1 MAPLRLAAC
10 QVNQVVG
17 DIQANLARMREALF
31 LASDKEADLAVFP
44 ELAVTGY
51 PPEDLLTSQA
61 FLQDNL
67 AGLEEFAKLTASTC
81 PAVVGFVAFAGP
93 EAKPPDAR
101 KGPLLYNAAALCE
114 AGGIKAVV
122 AKRALPNYGV
132 FDEARY
138 FVTPSDL
145 PHPLEVA
152 GHRLG
157 IAICEDLW
165 VDGGAVDLLGQFDL
179 EAIVVV
185 NASPFAQGRLAQR
198 IELATAHA
206 RRARTPVAYVN
217 LVGGQDELVF
227 DGGSF
232 LVDQRGALV
241 RHAGLFEAGVWIL
254 EPEEDGGSG
263 DEESHEMGS
272 KLPREPLESP
282 WGTARRAQEIQDRL
296 VYEALVLATRD
307 YVHKNGFSD
316 VLVGL
321 SGGIDSSLVAVIA
334 CDALGREHV
343 HGVSMPSRYSS
354 EGSVLDAKELA
365 ARLGI
370 GLELVEIEPAHR
382 ALEALCSSA
391 AGSTQLQGLAAEN
404 LQARIRGCILMTLSN
419 STGWLVLT
427 TGNKSEVATGYS
439 TLYGDM
445 AGGFAVIRDVP
456 KTQVYRL
463 ARLRN
468 AIGGSP
474 IPESVLTKAPSAELA
489 PNQRDEESLAPY
501 ALLDPVIEGYVEKG
515 ESREQLLAEGYP
527 QDLVDKVVM
536 LVDRAEYK
544 RRQGPP
550 GPKIT
555 ERAFGRDRR
564 MPITNGYRPWARP

>member
-10 QVNQVVG
+10 QVDQVVG
-17 DIQANLARMREALF
+17 DIEGNLARMREAL
-31 LASDKEADLAVFP
+31 LGASEKGADLAVFP

-61 FLQDNL
+61 FLRDNQE
-67 AGLEEFAKLTASTC
+67 AVEDFAKLTSKTC
-81 PAVVGFVAFAGP
+81 PALVGFVALADP
-93 EAKPPDAR
+93 RAKAPDAR
-101 KGPLLYNAAALCE
+101 KGPLLHNAAALCE
-114 AGGIKAVV
+114 AGEIKAVV

-138 FVTPSDL
+138 FVTPSD
-145 PHPLEVA
+145 PPRPLEIG

-157 IAICEDLW
+157 VAICEDLW
-165 VDGGAVDLLGQFDL
+165 VDGGAVDILGQFDL
-179 EAIVVV
+179 EAIVVL
-185 NASPFAQGRLAQR
+185 NASPFAQGRLDQR
-198 IELATAHA
+198 IELARAHA
-206 RRARTPVAYVN
+206 QRSGIPVLYVN

-232 LVDQRGALV
+232 LVDQVGTMV
-241 RHAGLFEAGVWIL
+241 GHAGLFESGVWVL
-254 EPEEDGGSG
+254 ELPGGKEPPEDSKGLIG
-263 DEESHEMGS
+263 DDAS
-272 KLPREPLESP
+272 REPHSP
-282 WGTARRAQEIQDRL
+282 WGPAGRSQEVQDRL
-296 VYEALVLATRD
+296 VYEALVMATKD
-307 YVHKNGFSD
+307 YVHKNGFSE

-365 ARLGI
+365 VRLGMK
-370 GLELVEIEPAHR
+370 LELIEIETAHR

-391 AGSTQLQGLAAEN
+391 AGSAGLQGLAAEN

-427 TGNKSEVATGYS
+427 TGNKSEMATGYS

-468 AIGGSP
+468 AIGDSP
-474 IPESVLTKAPSAELA
+474 IPESVLTKPPSAELA
-489 PNQRDEESLAPY
+489 PDQKDEDSLAPY

-515 ESREQLLAEGYP
+515 ESREQLLADGYP
-527 QDLVDKVVM
+527 EDLVDKVVM

-555 ERAFGRDRR
+555 NRAFGRDRR